1 MKIFNLKN
9 IFFFLKFNLFIL
21 KYFNQSD
28 PSIAAKSYTITSK
41 TEYT

>member
-1 MKIFNLKN
+1 MKSFNLK
-9 IFFFLKFNLFIL
+9 IFFFFLKYL
-21 KYFNQSD
+21 NQSD